1 MKHSLIP
8 AMLAALFLCVPAVTS
23 QAVDFQIKG
32 QWNMGFGLADTKFTS
47 YIRNG
52 SGTKIK
58 SNNND
63 RFVSSTPWLPR
74 VFPER

>member
-1 MKHSLIP
+1 
-8 AMLAALFLCVPAVTS
+8 MLAALFLCVPAVTS

-63 RFVSSTPWLPR
+63 RFAARVCFFSSTPWLPR

>member
-32 QWNMGFGLADTKFTS
+32 QWNMGFGLADTKFTQ
-47 YIRNG
+47 RAVKPRP
-52 SGTKIK
+52 SGRGYKE
-58 SNNND
+58 
-63 RFVSSTPWLPR
+63 SSPD
-74 VFPER
+74 

>member
-1 MKHSLIP
+1 
-8 AMLAALFLCVPAVTS
+8 MLAALFLCVPAVTS

-47 YIRNG
+47 YIA
-52 SGTKIK
+52 SPPA
-58 SNNND
+58 SVC
-63 RFVSSTPWLPR
+63 FFSSTPWLPR